1 LPGTYSIQRIFVSVF
16 RGEQLERCA
25 EETHRKFRTRYTFWA
40 YPPQAERFDSA
51 FLLTPASDRYSVR
64 KNRTRSA
71 LHVGG
76 EIHVAITSM
85 FCTRYIDPVGVAGVS
100 HNRAA
105 RGCGRTVACLC
116 GRDRQH
122 ELLTAGSNQSRQRQE
137 SPGCMVVEIR

>member
-1 LPGTYSIQRIFVSVF
+1 MIIPIETSNAESNKKYGDSDENLPGTYTIQRIFVSVF

-76 EIHVAITSM
+76 E
-85 FCTRYIDPVGVAGVS
+85 
-100 HNRAA
+100 
-105 RGCGRTVACLC
+105 
-116 GRDRQH
+116 
-122 ELLTAGSNQSRQRQE
+122 
-137 SPGCMVVEIR
+137 